1 MPKNPQTTSKIPKP
15 LTNHQQKPAELQP
28 LDSVALPGGP
38 KVSFNSAI
46 SACEKG
52 RRWRWALELFHQLD
66 DADEVSYNAVPWSKW
81 VVFLGLVINGLFE
94 IG

>member
-1 MPKNPQTTSKIPKP
+1 MPKNPKPPPQTPETTDQPPTKTSW
-15 LTNHQQKPAELQP
+15 A
-28 LDSVALPGGP
+28 SGGGLPGGP

-81 VVFLGLVINGLFE
+81 VVFWGLS
-94 IG
+94 